1 MNDDDLLFSSDD
13 LELWKKRALPGDWLE
28 QRMAMLI
35 ERQRAQSARLETL
48 MKTAGAA
55 TRRRLNAR
63 L

>member
-1 MNDDDLLFSSDD
+1 MNDDDLLFAVDD
-13 LELWKKRALPGDWLE
+13 LERWKERALSGDWLE
-28 QRMAMLI
+28 QRAAMLI

-55 TRRRLNAR
+55 TRGRLEEP